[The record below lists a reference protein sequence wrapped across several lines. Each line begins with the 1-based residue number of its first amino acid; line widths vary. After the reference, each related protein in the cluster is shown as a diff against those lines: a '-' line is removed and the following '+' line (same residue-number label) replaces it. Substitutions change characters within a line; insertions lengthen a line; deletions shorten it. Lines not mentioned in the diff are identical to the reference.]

1 MDGCGVKVIHPFIK
15 FVTSGYIFLKEK
27 IAFEFPSGLF
37 PPLPPPLFNL
47 SFSGQ
52 VRVCWLLENPG
63 DFENENLRCG

>member
-37 PPLPPPLFNL
+37 PPLPPPFLICH
-47 SFSGQ
+47 SVAKSGFAGFWKIQ
-52 VRVCWLLENPG
+52 GILKMKI
-63 DFENENLRCG
+63 